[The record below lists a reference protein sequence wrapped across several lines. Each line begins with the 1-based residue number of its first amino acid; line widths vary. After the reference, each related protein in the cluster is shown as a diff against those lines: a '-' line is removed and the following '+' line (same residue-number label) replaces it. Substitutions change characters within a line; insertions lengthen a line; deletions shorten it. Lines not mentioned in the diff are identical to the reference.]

1 MQRRTFIIS
10 SAVVGVAAGVTLYIK
25 WPRDPKW
32 EKFPLQYP
40 FILSGFCDEETVRN
54 IGINFRNLVPAENSK
69 EKLLD
74 LLTGNFQNK
83 QISLSDHSAVANQLE
98 MNVEE
103 DFKNGKFLTIKGWLI
118 SETEARQ
125 AALLSL
131 S

>member
-10 SAVVGVAAGVTLYIK
+10 TAVVGVAAGVALYFK
-25 WPRDPKW
+25 WPREPRW
-32 EKFPLQYP
+32 EKLPLQYP
-40 FILSGFCDEETVRN
+40 FILSGFCNEETVRT
-54 IGINFRNLVPAENSK
+54 IGINFRKLVPSENSK
-69 EKLLD
+69 EKLLN

-103 DFKNGKFLTIKGWLI
+103 DFKNGKFLTVKGWII